1 MVKLRHPDGMIGIGL
16 ALFLLLCALAPL
28 LASRSDF
35 DDRSRRGWW
44 VNR

>member
-1 MVKLRHPDGMIGIGL
+1 MVGIGFAIFVL
-16 ALFLLLCALAPL
+16 VCALAPL
-28 LASRSDF
+28 LVSASDF

>member
-1 MVKLRHPDGMIGIGL
+1 MVLGILMSGF
-16 ALFLLLCALAPL
+16 FLLCL
-28 LASRSDF
+28 LSPVLTHRSDF

>member
-1 MVKLRHPDGMIGIGL
+1 MVAIAFGL
-16 ALFLLLCALAPL
+16 FILICALAPL
-28 LASRSDF
+28 LAATSDF